1 MYKGGDAV
9 KAAVLTAPDAISLED
24 IAVPETNQ
32 GDVLIAVRAATICG
46 TDIRIYRGRK
56 TAGVRYPSV
65 LGHEFAGEIVDT
77 GGNPALGTGD
87 RVALCPF
94 VACGH
99 CHLCK
104 TGHENLCTQ
113 GTAIGYEI
121 DGAFAEV
128 IRIPAR
134 AVEAGNL
141 RRLPDSMSFEE
152 AALVEPL
159 ACVLNGQNKVNLSS
173 ADTVVILGTG
183 PIGLLHV
190 HLARLRGAAKILVS
204 DPNSARREAA
214 QAAGADFTIDP
225 MTEDVEARVKEATD
239 ARGADVVICAIGL
252 PALARQAT
260 DLAAF
265 GGRISLFA
273 GFSKGESA
281 EMDVNAIHYRE
292 LMVTGAF
299 GLSRKDYD
307 QAFDMVASR
316 RLDLRPM
323 ITHRFGLDDIQD
335 ALAMAEKG
343 AAIKVAVMNG

>member
-1 MYKGGDAV
+1 M
-9 KAAVLTAPDAISLED
+9 KAAVLTAPDAISLEE

-65 LGHEFAGEIVDT
+65 LGHEFAGEVVNN
-77 GGNPALGTGD
+77 GGHSGIAAGD

-94 VACGH
+94 VACGR

-113 GTAIGYEI
+113 GTAVGYEI
-121 DGAFAEV
+121 DGAFAEM

-141 RRLPDSMSFEE
+141 RHLPDSMSFEE
-152 AALVEPL
+152 AALIEPL
-159 ACVLNGQNKVNLSS
+159 ACVLNGQNKVDLNS
-173 ADTVVILGTG
+173 ADTVVILGAG

-190 HLARLRGAAKILVS
+190 HLARLRGAAQVLVS
-204 DPNSARREAA
+204 DPNAARREVAR
-214 QAAGADFTIDP
+214 AAGADATIDP
-225 MTEDVEARVKEATD
+225 TSEDVEARVKAATD
-239 ARGADVVICAIGL
+239 GRGADVVICAIGIA
-252 PALARQAT
+252 ALARQAT

-281 EMDVNAIHYRE
+281 DMDVNAIHYRE

-307 QAFDMVASR
+307 QAFDMVANG

-323 ITHRFGLDDIQD
+323 ITHRFDLGDIHD
-335 ALAMAEKG
+335 ALATAEKG
-343 AAIKVAVMNG
+343 AAIKVAVVNG